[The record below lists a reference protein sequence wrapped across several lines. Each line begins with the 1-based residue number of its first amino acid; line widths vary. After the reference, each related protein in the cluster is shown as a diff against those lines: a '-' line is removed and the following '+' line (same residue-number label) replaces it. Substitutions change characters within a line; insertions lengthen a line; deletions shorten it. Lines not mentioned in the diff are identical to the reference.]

1 MVSTYTRYLITGAN
15 RGIGLGLTKSYL
27 LRANTTVIAAV
38 RDPTN
43 TSTVESLQQLKAGP
57 GSKII
62 IVKID
67 SSSATDAGEAV
78 RLLRSEH
85 GIAELDV
92 VIANA
97 GICNHLALGPV
108 SEASIE
114 EIRSHFEVNTI
125 GPLVLFQATVPL
137 LEASKNG
144 KFIALSD
151 SASDLMTDPF
161 MVYGTSK
168 AALNFILRKIHVE
181 HPNITSMAI
190 YPGWVSTDMGSAA
203 ADIIK
208 PSESP
213 ISVEESVA
221 GIINRVDSA
230 TKEETSGKIVAFD
243 KALAW

>member
-1 MVSTYTRYLITGAN
+1 MALL
-15 RGIGLGLTKSYL
+15 GIGLGLARSFL

-38 RDPTN
+38 RDPANIPTIEN
-43 TSTVESLQQLKAGP
+43 LQQLKAGP

-85 GIAELDV
+85 DIAKLDV

-125 GPLVLFQATVPL
+125 GPLVLFQATVAL

-144 KFIALSD
+144 KFIAVSD
-151 SASDLMTDPF
+151 SEIGRA
-161 MVYGTSK
+161 
-168 AALNFILRKIHVE
+168 HV
-181 HPNITSMAI
+181 
-190 YPGWVSTDMGSAA
+190 
-203 ADIIK
+203 
-208 PSESP
+208 
-213 ISVEESVA
+213 
-221 GIINRVDSA
+221 
-230 TKEETSGKIVAFD
+230 
-243 KALAW
+243 